1 VKAVVLAAGYATRLR
16 PLTDSIPKPLLPL
29 AGRPMLEYLLGR
41 IEAVEDV
48 DGIYIVTNARF
59 AGDFGRWASQR
70 SGRLHM
76 AVLNDGTTSNEDR
89 LGAIGDIRFAIEE
102 ADLAGEELLVVAGD
116 NLIEYSLEDF
126 VRFWQGK
133 GNGAAAIAVHRIA
146 DPELIKQYG
155 VAELDADDRVVSLE
169 EKPTE
174 PKSDL
179 AATAAY
185 IYRPEHLALI
195 EPYLEEGNPP
205 DAPGHFVV
213 WLYTRAP
220 VYGYRFEGA
229 WMDIGDPEQLLEADN
244 RLRTRMGLGA
254 RSEYSLTA

>member
-41 IEAVEDV
+41 IEAIEDV
-48 DGIYIVTNARF
+48 DGIYVVTNARF

-70 SGRLHM
+70 SGRLHL
-76 AVLNDGTTSNEDR
+76 AVLNDGTTSNDDR
-89 LGAIGDIRFAIEE
+89 LGAIGDIRFALEE
-102 ADLAGEELLVVAGD
+102 AALGEEELLVVAGD
-116 NLIEYSLEDF
+116 NLIEYSLVDF
-126 VRFWQGK
+126 VRFWRGK
-133 GNGAAAIAVHRIA
+133 GDGAAIAVHRID

-155 VAELDADDRVVSLE
+155 VAELDADDRLVSLE
-169 EKPTE
+169 EKPAE
-174 PKSDL
+174 PRSDL

-185 IYRPEHLALI
+185 LYRPEHLARI
-195 EPYLEEGNPP
+195 GPYLDEGNPP

-213 WLYTRAP
+213 WLYPRAP

-244 RLRTRMGLGA
+244 RLRARMGLGA
-254 RSEYSLTA
+254 RSEYSLTG

>member
-41 IEAVEDV
+41 IEEIDDV
-48 DGIYIVTNARF
+48 DDIYVVTNARF

-70 SGRLHM
+70 SGRLHV
-76 AVLNDGTTSNEDR
+76 AVLNDGTASNEDR
-89 LGAIGDIRFAIEE
+89 LGAIGDIHFAIEE
-102 ADLAGEELLVVAGD
+102 AGLGEDELLVVAGD

-126 VRFWQGK
+126 VRFWRAK
-133 GNGAAAIAVHRIA
+133 GEGAAIAVHRID

-169 EKPTE
+169 EKPAE
-174 PKSDL
+174 PRSDL

-185 IYRPEHLALI
+185 LYRPEHLALI
-195 EPYLEEGNPP
+195 GPYLEEGNPP

-213 WLYTRAP
+213 WLYPRAP

-244 RLRTRMGLGA
+244 RLRARMGLGA
-254 RSEYSLTA
+254 RSEYSLTE

>member
-1 VKAVVLAAGYATRLR
+1 MKAVVLAAGYATRLR
-16 PLTDSIPKPLLPL
+16 PLTDAIPKPLLPL

-48 DGIYIVTNARF
+48 DGIYVVTNDRF

-70 SGRLHM
+70 SGRLHL

-102 ADLAGEELLVVAGD
+102 AGLGEEELLVVAGD
-116 NLIEYSLEDF
+116 NLIEYSLDDF
-126 VRFWQGK
+126 VRFWRGK
-133 GNGAAAIAVHRIA
+133 GDGAAIAVHRID

-169 EKPTE
+169 EKPAE

-185 IYRPEHLALI
+185 LYRPEQLALI
-195 EPYLEEGNPP
+195 EPYLDEGNPP

-213 WLYTRAP
+213 WLYPRAP

-254 RSEYSLTA
+254 RSEYSLTG

>member
-1 VKAVVLAAGYATRLR
+1 MKAVVLAAGYATRLR
-16 PLTDSIPKPLLPL
+16 PLTDAIPKPLLPL

-48 DGIYIVTNARF
+48 DGIYVVTNDRF

-70 SGRLHM
+70 SGRLHL

-102 ADLAGEELLVVAGD
+102 AGLGEEELLVVAGD
-116 NLIEYSLEDF
+116 NLIEYSLDDF
-126 VRFWQGK
+126 VRFWRGK
-133 GNGAAAIAVHRIA
+133 GDGAAIAVHRID

-155 VAELDADDRVVSLE
+155 VAELDAEDRVVSLE
-169 EKPTE
+169 EKPAE

-185 IYRPEHLALI
+185 LYRPEQLALI
-195 EPYLEEGNPP
+195 GPYLDEGNPP

-213 WLYTRAP
+213 WLYPRAP

-254 RSEYSLTA
+254 RSEYSLTG

>member
-48 DGIYIVTNARF
+48 DGIYVVTNARF

-70 SGRLHM
+70 SGRLPV

-89 LGAIGDIRFAIEE
+89 LGAIGDLRYAIEE
-102 ADLAGEELLVVAGD
+102 ADLGGEDLLVVAGD

-126 VRFWQGK
+126 VRFWRGK
-133 GNGAAAIAVHRIA
+133 GEGAAIAVHRIA

-155 VAELDADDRVVSLE
+155 VAELDDDDRVVSLE
-169 EKPTE
+169 EKPAE

-185 IYRPEHLALI
+185 LYRPEHLALI
-195 EPYLEEGNPP
+195 GPYLEEGNPP

-213 WLYTRAP
+213 WLYPRAA

-244 RLRTRMGLGA
+244 RLRARMGLGA
-254 RSEYSLTA
+254 RSEYSLTG

>member
-41 IEAVEDV
+41 IEEIDDV
-48 DGIYIVTNARF
+48 DDIYVVTNARF

-70 SGRLHM
+70 SGRLHV

-89 LGAIGDIRFAIEE
+89 LGAIGDIHFAIEE
-102 ADLAGEELLVVAGD
+102 AGLGEDELLVVAGD

-126 VRFWQGK
+126 VRFWRAK
-133 GNGAAAIAVHRIA
+133 GEGAAIAVHRID

-169 EKPTE
+169 EKPAE
-174 PKSDL
+174 PRSDL

-185 IYRPEHLALI
+185 LYRPEHLALI
-195 EPYLEEGNPP
+195 GPYLEEGNPP

-213 WLYTRAP
+213 WLYPRAP
-220 VYGYRFEGA
+220 VYGYSFEGA

-244 RLRTRMGLGA
+244 RLRARMGLGA
-254 RSEYSLTA
+254 RSEYSLTE